1 MACCKKID
9 DEHVE
14 KIRGGRRWLKII
26 GVTVFMVASVAS
38 AASVC
43 VLGAP
48 IIAAH
53 HRLEHI
59 VRIHGKEVIQIK
71 IPVITDVFGVY
82 EFINVRKN
90 IGFGNKRHVV
100 KTLVLGGGQNE

>member
-1 MACCKKID
+1 MACCKQID
-9 DEHVE
+9 DEHVQ

-26 GVTVFMVASVAS
+26 GVTVFMVAF

-53 HRLEHI
+53 HRYEHI
-59 VRIHGKEVIQIK
+59 VRIHGKEVVQIK
-71 IPVITDVFGVY
+71 IPVITAVFGVY
-82 EFINVRKN
+82 EFINVSKN
-90 IGFGNKRHVV
+90 IGFGYKRHVV